1 MGTGSGRELIALMD
15 ADKELSD
22 TDKALVEVFCSRL
35 AAAFDNVDA
44 LRGAGAR
51 QPAARGEGGAPHR
64 AAARPPR
71 SGWRTRASG

>member
-1 MGTGSGRELIALMD
+1 MD

-35 AAAFDNVDA
+35 AAAFDNVTLYEQLERA
-44 LRGAGAR
+44 NLRAG
-51 QPAARGEGGAPHR
+51 GEGRAPHR
-64 AAARPPR
+64 AARSPPR